1 MKFHF
6 KINKIEVYSKSR
18 LVQIINKNIQYNIVN
33 FYKNIDA
40 KINNQNLIFKNKLNF
55 SQIDEIKKIKTY
67 KTFKINVWRNHQFEL
82 CSKLLKIFLNNLGIS
97 CKLNL
102 SAYDN
107 SFALNNFKKS
117 DLEIIW
123 LDPFFAKKI
132 KNKLNWI
139 KNLFK
144 RISNKTKNKIIF
156 CSWFNA
162 SFDKKLKLLFNKFN
176 NIHYFNL
183 RIEAKKK
190 KFKLLNSSHAQKIQ
204 YATPIRLESL
214 TYISRLLAFDY
225 ISALANIN
233 IKAIFFDLD
242 NTLHEGVLAEDG
254 ITNLKLNKNHKKLH
268 EMIIQLKKNG
278 FFILLVTKNDKED
291 VLKLLNSN
299 FYKLKKKHFTFIEAN
314 WLPKSNNIKKIIKNL
329 NIHESNCLFIDDNI
343 SELTEVLKKLT
354 YINILLSDPI
364 GEKTYENLKNY
375 YGLKKFY
382 KTKEDNLRSNDI
394 IFNSRRKTLIH
405 SNKNDNNYFKS
416 LKTEIKIFKNNI
428 NQIKRLFDL
437 SNKTNQFNTNFL
449 RLNIQQLREMI
460 RNKNYDVLSV
470 SLKDK
475 YSDSGIIMLII
486 IEKIINDAHIIE
498 IAMSC
503 RAMGRKL
510 ENTIIFSALSK
521 SKIFAEAKNCFLYYK
536 SGPRNQPTTNW
547 LKYSLK
553 VKNIKKYD
561 NKIKVRKNM
570 LLQKQNK
577 FININVNEY

>member
-1 MKFHF
+1 M
-6 KINKIEVYSKSR
+6 
-18 LVQIINKNIQYNIVN
+18 QIINKNIQYNIVN

-40 KINNQNLIFKNKLNF
+40 KIYKNKLNF

-82 CSKLLKIFLNNLGIS
+82 CSKLLKIFLNNLGIN

-107 SFALNNFKKS
+107 SFAINNFKKS

-132 KNKLNWI
+132 NEKNKLNWI
-139 KNLFK
+139 ENLFK

-162 SFDKKLKLLFNKFN
+162 SFDKKLNFLFNKFN
-176 NIHYFNL
+176 NIYYFNL
-183 RIEAKKK
+183 RIEVKKK

-204 YATPIRLESL
+204 YGTPIRLESL

-225 ISALANIN
+225 VSALANIN

-242 NTLHEGVLAEDG
+242 NTLHEGVLGEEG

-343 SELTEVLKKLT
+343 SELTEVLKKLP

-364 GEKTYENLKNY
+364 GVKTYENLINY

-394 IFNSRRKTLIH
+394 IFNSQRKTLIH

-428 NQIKRLFDL
+428 NQINRLLDL

-498 IAMSC
+498 ISMSC

-510 ENTIIFSALSK
+510 ENIMIFNALSK

-553 VKNIKKYD
+553 VKNIKKND
-561 NKIKVRKNM
+561 NKIKIRKNM

-577 FININVNEY
+577 FIKINVNEY